1 MKAEISHYG
10 YLNQD
15 SYSGI
20 GLQQGVA
27 LTDRDLNALGDRLR
41 AQIEALGKP
50 TLDSGIP
57 KGKGLLTEFNPNANP
72 ATSWSATFRE
82 SGGLVSCD
90 GVLGRA
96 FTVGDQS
103 KFGFRNQKDLP
114 NTSDIPNTESFYYAD
129 LFYDARTAFA
139 DPDLI
144 DVGLHGA
151 HTAYAVQKFVQI
163 KQCREEDLIPTD
175 CGLTMN
181 PETMPSRGTWGF
193 KIKLREPSSGPDSCD
208 PCAELV
214 SLEQSVESSLFR
226 LEVHAVDYDDNG
238 KPLSITLK
246 WSSENGAMEFPV
258 GSALD
263 ADYAYEY
270 FTAATELNMGLP
282 AGGYNHQP
290 KHGKLVDGATGTA
303 PSQATRLRR
312 WDGFLELDLISGTLS
327 GWDRNQPLFAGSGN
341 SAHGLV
347 DNDGNTLILNLHTLT
362 VTLELEGRKILTGDF
377 ALALSREATAD
388 KIRAL
393 SDRPIGIQHHYCPL
407 GYSDDGINFT
417 KISPADKRRLNFPAL
432 NCIHAEDVSYDPGEC
447 EHAEG
452 ATNVQEA
459 LNAFCEVLDKANPKP
474 KNPQVVG
481 MDWGNGAAFLNDS
494 QEAIGMME
502 HGLRVFFSEPLSN
515 PTQSPLITQDV
526 VTLHAES
533 PHKRSFLG
541 TIGNDQDVEAVCLQD
556 FIISGVISTGM
567 GKLNNQ
573 GDDSFYIKFVPNG
586 RDVVQAV
593 WEQWELANAHNEDD
607 IIFPGPPEGT
617 RFRLALNGR
626 FLFSEEEKKPL
637 DGFVPGR
644 PISER
649 IWAGFARGNVAG
661 GGFLQNGIGHRNRI
675 ELDFDNTGLC
685 HPSNFEAWFYLVC
698 QNPVKPLVA
707 VNTALAGALAS
718 LPQVAAGQT
727 EAILAAQPNIGDA
740 RDLSRAIGADIT
752 DNDAFRTQVSFE
764 GYQREGTSGGG
775 TGAGPKDP
783 ARAKEG
789 VLFRDVTKEQ
799 LMQVD
804 GIGEKTAIK
813 ILEIR
818 MRARIRRASDLVEA
832 GVSKDIVERMKA
844 VVKF

>member
-27 LTDRDLNALGDRLR
+27 LTDRDLTALGDRLR

-57 KGKGLLTEFNPNANP
+57 KNEGLLTGFVADGDP
-72 ATSWSATFRE
+72 ATSWSAAFRK
-82 SGGLVSCD
+82 SGGLVSCG
-90 GVLGRA
+90 GVLGKA
-96 FTVGDQS
+96 LPAINQPQ
-103 KFGFRNQKDLP
+103 FGFRTQQDLP
-114 NTSDIPNTESFYYAD
+114 NTSDITDTESFYYAD

-163 KQCREEDLIPTD
+163 KQCREEDLILTD

-193 KIKLREPSSGPDSCD
+193 KIELREPSSGQDSCD

-214 SLEQSVESSLFR
+214 SLEQSVENSLYR
-226 LEVHAVDYDDNG
+226 IEAHSVENDDNG
-238 KPLSITLK
+238 KPVSIILK

-263 ADYAYEY
+263 ADYVYEY
-270 FTAATELNMGLP
+270 FNDETELNMGLP

-312 WDGFLELDLISGTLS
+312 WDGFLELDLTSGTLS

-347 DNDGNTLILNLHTLT
+347 DYDGSTLILNLHTLT

-393 SDRPIGIQHHYCPL
+393 SDRPIGIQHYYCPL
-407 GYSDDGINFT
+407 GYSEDGVTFT
-417 KISPADKRRLNFPAL
+417 KISPTDKRRLHFPAL

-474 KNPQVVG
+474 KNPQIIG
-481 MDWGNGAAFLNDS
+481 MDWGNGAAYLNDC
-494 QEAIGMME
+494 QESFMMVE
-502 HGLRVFFSEPLSN
+502 QGLRIFFSEPLFN
-515 PTQSPLITQDV
+515 PIESPIITQDV

-533 PHKRSFLG
+533 PHKRNFPV
-541 TIGNDQDVEAVCLQD
+541 TKWGNEDRDGVNLQD
-556 FIISGVISTGM
+556 FIISGVVSTGM

-573 GDDSFYIKFVPNG
+573 GADQFYIKFTPNG
-586 RDVVQAV
+586 RDVVSAV
-593 WEQWELANAHNEDD
+593 WEYWERAKAHNQDEG
-607 IIFPGPPEGT
+607 IFPGPPEGA
-617 RFRLALNGR
+617 RFRLTINGR
-626 FLFSEEEKKPL
+626 FLFSEDDRSPV
-637 DGFVPGR
+637 DGYVPGK

-649 IWAGFARGNVAG
+649 IWRGFAREGMAG
-661 GGFLQNGIGHRNRI
+661 GGYMDGSIARRNRI
-675 ELDFDNTGLC
+675 ELDFQNKGLC
-685 HPSNFEAWFYLVC
+685 HPSDFEAWFYLVC
-698 QNPVKPLVA
+698 KNPIKPLID
-707 VNTALAGALAS
+707 VNTASWEELAS
-718 LPQVAAGQT
+718 LPQYTALQV
-727 EAILAAQPNIGDA
+727 EAIRAAQPNIRDSG
-740 RDLSRAIGADIT
+740 DLSRIIGEDIR
-752 DNDAFRTQVSFE
+752 DEDMFKTQVSYE
-764 GYQREGTSGGG
+764 GYRPENTGG
-775 TGAGPKDP
+775 GAGPKDP
-783 ARAKEG
+783 ARPKEG
-789 VLFRDVTKEQ
+789 VLFRDVTLEQ
-799 LMQVD
+799 LMQVE
-804 GIGEKTAIK
+804 GIGKETAIK
-813 ILEIR
+813 ILDIR
-818 MRARIRRASDLVEA
+818 MRARIQGANDLIEA
-832 GVSKDIVERMKA
+832 GIAKNIVQRLKG
-844 VVKF
+844 VVEF